1 MGCSLSA
8 DSNITDVFQR
18 EQPKILT
25 QSNPP
30 PVDLRVS
37 DTRRQIVA
45 KWSEIAQWPHRRA
58 YRKTNIALSNG
69 TISDLPRPPLPQNR
83 YPNAPIVIC
92 RISMA
97 ISPQRVIRSDPIHFM
112 FRSLLE

>member
-45 KWSEIAQWPHRRA
+45 KWSEIAQWPHWRA

-83 YPNAPIVIC
+83 CPNAPIVIC
-92 RISMA
+92 RI
-97 ISPQRVIRSDPIHFM
+97 
-112 FRSLLE
+112 